1 MIQTKQ
7 QLLQAKA
14 TMFKFNFLKKLFS
27 GKRKLDDA
35 LFQELETTLLS
46 ADVGIPVT
54 QELIAILTQQLSR
67 QQLSDADA
75 AFASLKAAMQAIL
88 QPCEVPLII
97 PATIKP
103 FVILVIGVNGS
114 GKTTTIAKMAHYYQK
129 RDKRV
134 LLAAG
139 DTFRAAAIAQLQT
152 WGERLHCPVIAQ
164 APGSDS
170 ASVIFDAMSAAKA
183 READVLIADTAG
195 RLHTQSHLLAELQK
209 IKRVLSKLDPRAPHE
224 TLIVLDAVF
233 GQNTITQVK
242 QFQESIG
249 VTGIALTKLD
259 GTAKGGSIFAIAKA
273 TGLPIRFIGLGEKLD
288 DLAVFN
294 AQAFVERLFAW
305 LWIIIDFSL
314 LTQKFQW

>member
-294 AQAFVERLFAW
+294 AQAFVERLFA
-305 LWIIIDFSL
+305 
-314 LTQKFQW
+314 